1 MKIGEL
7 AEKCGVSKDTIRYY
21 VQKGLLI
28 PAKSGAQMDFT
39 HREYQDMQ
47 FIQKMKRMQFN
58 IREMQE
64 IFTLRRLSNFIE
76 PDTIQAY
83 QKILD
88 EKQRALLENIHV
100 LQDAYQ
106 TVEAETKA
114 LAASCPAKKHVSGV
128 PLKALSV
135 LYCPHC
141 KKQLMV
147 ENAQISNSYVSSGEL
162 ACDCGYRAAIT
173 DGIVQTGNKYQGLY
187 DKPDLKRGLYRDV
200 GEEFVIGFEKSSDL
214 VWNSLQ
220 ELGMKGKIVME
231 TNINGYFFLY
241 NQVRRLEHDC
251 LYIITDRYAEMLSM
265 YKDLIETLG
274 MDLQILFIA
283 DDSDNLPLKDG
294 CADIL
299 LDYYGSNEQVLYK
312 KESFIQRYQKYI
324 SDSAVVLGALFG
336 FEAGS
341 ASVRKVPEY
350 YPECSKNA
358 LNAAEMLKTYE
369 AEGYRLIVEEVA
381 ETTRTYNQYS
391 FACHKDGE
399 RLILYYYEA
408 QR

>member
-7 AEKCGVSKDTIRYY
+7 AGKCGVSKDTIRYY

-39 HREYQDMQ
+39 EREYQDML
-47 FIQKMKRMQFN
+47 FIQKMKKMQFN

-83 QKILD
+83 QRMLD
-88 EKQRALLENIHV
+88 EKQRTLLENIHL
-100 LQDAYQ
+100 LQNAYQ
-106 TVEAETKA
+106 TVEAEKKE
-114 LAASCPAKKHVSGV
+114 LSESCPGKKHVSGV
-128 PLKALSV
+128 PLKALS
-135 LYCPHC
+135 LLCCPHC
-141 KKQLMV
+141 GKQLAV
-147 ENAQISNSYVSSGEL
+147 ENAQISESYVLTGEL
-162 ACDCGYRAAIT
+162 KCGCGYRAFIA
-173 DGIVQTGNKYQGLY
+173 DGIVQTGEEYHGAY

-200 GEEFVIGFEKSSDL
+200 GEEFVIGFERSSDL

-220 ELGMKGKIVME
+220 ELGMKGKVVME

-241 NQVRRLEHDC
+241 NQVRRLERDC
-251 LYIITDRYAEMLSM
+251 LYIITDRYAQMLLM

-274 MDLQILFIA
+274 LDLQILFIA
-283 DDSDNLPLKDG
+283 DDSGNLPLKEG

-299 LDYYGSNEQVLYK
+299 LDYYGSNEQVLYR

-324 SDSAVVLGALFG
+324 SDSAVVFGAIFG

-341 ASVRKVPEY
+341 ASVRRVPEY
-350 YPECSKNA
+350 YPECSEIA

-369 AEGYRLIVEEVA
+369 TEGYRLIAEEVA
-381 ETTRTYNQYS
+381 DTTKTYNQYS